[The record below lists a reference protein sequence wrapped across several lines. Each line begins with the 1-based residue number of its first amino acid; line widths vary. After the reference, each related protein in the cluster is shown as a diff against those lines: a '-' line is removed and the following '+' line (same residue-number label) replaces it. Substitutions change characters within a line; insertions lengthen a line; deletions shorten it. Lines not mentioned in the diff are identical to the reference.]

1 MGRVDDA
8 VDRLELRE
16 LVERYAL
23 GADSRDREM
32 FGGAFTAGGILAT
45 STGRTYDGRDAI
57 VSTLA
62 HLDAHYP
69 RSMHFVGNHVVQL
82 DGDAATGLV
91 YCLAHHVY
99 TRYGEDRDTVM
110 VIRYR
115 DEYRRTADGWRIA
128 RRTLQIDWQ
137 EDRPLTVG
145 PGDAAIGG

>member
-1 MGRVDDA
+1 MGRMEDA

-23 GADSRDREM
+23 GADSRDRLV
-32 FGGAFTAGGILAT
+32 FGGAFTEDGVLAT
-45 STGRTYDGRDAI
+45 STGRTYDGRDAV
-57 VSTLA
+57 VSTLD

-69 RSMHFVGNHVVQL
+69 RSMHFVGNHQVQL

-99 TRYGEDRDTVM
+99 ARDGEDRDTLM

-115 DEYRRTADGWRIA
+115 DEYRRTVDGWRIS
-128 RRTLQIDWQ
+128 RRSLQIDWQ
-137 EDRPLTVG
+137 EDRPLVVN
-145 PGDAAIGG
+145 PGGSASDR